1 MSQNSTKCE
10 LQISSKLLKKILA
23 RAFNSEVKTPE
34 QLQSSKLLLLKQ
46 AQNRDM
52 YRAQKLSRD
61 WRENFQRLRK
71 KEKTSIRQD
80 LNPQPPNYEAC
91 ALPLCYNCGPKD
103 LKEYASPIF
112 WRKSWL
118 TRPEVH
124 ESEHRLSPRCRP
136 GPWDL
141 IRNTA
146 PLQMGPWS
154 WCWLCKMVILCF
166 KVKATI
172 DILYSCF
179 DF

>member
-1 MSQNSTKCE
+1 MKSRIFISDKIAFRETAITSVKDQKSKMSQNSTKCE

-91 ALPLCYNCGPKD
+91 ALPLCYNRCPKG
-103 LKEYASPIF
+103 L
-112 WRKSWL
+112 
-118 TRPEVH
+118 
-124 ESEHRLSPRCRP
+124 SEEL
-136 GPWDL
+136 
-141 IRNTA
+141 
-146 PLQMGPWS
+146 
-154 WCWLCKMVILCF
+154 
-166 KVKATI
+166 
-172 DILYSCF
+172 
-179 DF
+179 